1 MKSGRSLVEL
11 ARELERQ
18 LGTKKDLLVPLPRTH
33 HRTAEDG
40 ECALEVEE
48 ATGVQRYGITPLA
61 RRQLAEKLKIPHA
74 YFERMRTE
82 QPELLD
88 RNVNAWLDKE
98 ENERHLLRTL
108 DGKVR
113 AVLSERYRR
122 LDNYDLLEHVLPTL
136 QQLPEARLESAELTE
151 TRLYLKVVTP
161 RISFEVAPG
170 DVVQAGVVV
179 SNSEVG
185 CGMLSVQPL
194 AFRLV
199 CSNGLIASDRML
211 RKTHVGRPLDSEQ
224 PTGVVFKDDTLQ
236 ADDRAFFLRV
246 RDVVEMA
253 VSEST
258 LRLVGE
264 KLRRTREMA
273 LTGDPVQAVEV
284 LAQRHGLTETERAGV
299 LRSLI
304 EGGDLSGFGLVNAV
318 THFSQQVADY
328 DRATELESLGG
339 RLVESPASDWKSLG
353 VEA

>member
-1 MKSGRSLVEL
+1 
-11 ARELERQ
+11 
-18 LGTKKDLLVPLPRTH
+18 
-33 HRTAEDG
+33 
-40 ECALEVEE
+40 
-48 ATGVQRYGITPLA
+48 
-61 RRQLAEKLKIPHA
+61 
-74 YFERMRTE
+74 MRTE

-88 RNVNAWLDKE
+88 RNVNAWL
-98 ENERHLLRTL
+98 EREKDERQLLRTL

-122 LDNYDLLEHVLPTL
+122 LDNYDLLEQVLPTL
-136 QQLPEARLESAELTE
+136 QHLPEARLESAELTE
-151 TRLYLKVVTP
+151 TRLYLKVITP
-161 RISFEVAPG
+161 RIAFEVAPG

-199 CSNGLIASDRML
+199 CSNGLIVSDRML
-211 RKTHVGRPLDSEQ
+211 RKTHVGRALDSE
-224 PTGVVFKDDTLQ
+224 PPSGIVFKDDTLQ

-246 RDVVEMA
+246 RDVVEVA

-264 KLRRTREMA
+264 KLRRTREIP
-273 LTGDPVQAVEV
+273 LDGDPVKAVEV
-284 LAQRHGLTETERAGV
+284 LGQRHGLNETERAGV

-304 EGGDLSGFGLVNAV
+304 EGGELSGYGLVNAV

-328 DRATELESLGG
+328 DRASELEALGG
-339 RLVESPASDWKSLG
+339 RLVECPASDWKALS

>member
-40 ECALEVEE
+40 ECALEIEE
-48 ATGVQRYGITPLA
+48 PAGVQRYGITPLA
-61 RRQLAEKLKIPHA
+61 RRQLAEKLKIPYA

-88 RNVNAWLDKE
+88 RNVNAWLERE
-98 ENERHLLRTL
+98 EGERQLLRTL

-136 QQLPEARLESAELTE
+136 QRLPDARLESVELTE
-151 TRLYLKVVTP
+151 TRLYLKVITP
-161 RISFEVAPG
+161 RIAFEVAPG

-211 RKTHVGRPLDSEQ
+211 RKTHVGRSLDAEPPS
-224 PTGVVFKDDTLQ
+224 GIVFKDDTLQ

-246 RDVVEMA
+246 RDVVETA

-264 KLRRTREMA
+264 KLRRTKEI
-273 LTGDPVQAVEV
+273 Q
-284 LAQRHGLTETERAGV
+284 LAAT
-299 LRSLI
+299 RSRQWKCSASAT
-304 EGGDLSGFGLVNAV
+304 DSPRPSGRGCSA
-318 THFSQQVADY
+318 A
-328 DRATELESLGG
+328 
-339 RLVESPASDWKSLG
+339 
-353 VEA
+353 

>member
-1 MKSGRSLVEL
+1 MPTHWRAPSAPGE
-11 ARELERQ
+11 
-18 LGTKKDLLVPLPRTH
+18 TTRTH

-40 ECALEVEE
+40 ECALEIEE
-48 ATGVQRYGITPLA
+48 PAGVQRYGITPLA
-61 RRQLAEKLKIPHA
+61 RRQLAEKLKIPYA

-88 RNVNAWLDKE
+88 RNVNAWL
-98 ENERHLLRTL
+98 
-108 DGKVR
+108 
-113 AVLSERYRR
+113 
-122 LDNYDLLEHVLPTL
+122 
-136 QQLPEARLESAELTE
+136 
-151 TRLYLKVVTP
+151 YLKVVTP
-161 RISFEVAPG
+161 SIALEVAPG

-211 RKTHVGRPLDSEQ
+211 RKTHVGRALDSE
-224 PTGVVFKDDTLQ
+224 PPSGIVFKDDTLQ

-246 RDVVEMA
+246 RDVVEVA

-264 KLRRTREMA
+264 KLRRTKEIP
-273 LTGDPVQAVEV
+273 LDGDPIKAVEV
-284 LAQRHGLTETERAGV
+284 LGQRHGLNEAERAGV

-304 EGGDLSGFGLVNAV
+304 EGGELSGYGLVNAV
-318 THFSQQVADY
+318 THLSQQLADY
-328 DRATELESLGG
+328 DRASELEALGG
-339 RLVESPASDWKSLG
+339 RLVERRGGSTSPSTAILNSPSPTRTLSIRPAALAATSISTASMRPFPLAIPS
-353 VEA
+353 